1 LEAFFKPNHDLP
13 LPYLFQF
20 TSDSRSVIHQHPI
33 ETYLVRCDHLM
44 TQHNQLGTVLQ
55 EMFMALQRSLA
66 SVTGWSLVYTV
77 AVCGYTATR

>member
-1 LEAFFKPNHDLP
+1 
-13 LPYLFQF
+13 
-20 TSDSRSVIHQHPI
+20 
-33 ETYLVRCDHLM
+33 M